1 MGWMDWLCG
10 KPIPTTVSI
19 TAQIP
24 TCNFESSTNDCSLV
38 QKLKEK
44 QTTKRGIDE
53 KIKAFEQHE
62 PAVIDKLLEF
72 LLLLESNRFEMGM
85 ECRSY
90 HMPGAYNSGVKRT
103 FYDHY
108 SMLRLERVIAQVTES
123 DLDAIH
129 AELKSMKN
137 RVSVLGE
144 LHQQSSALADEI
156 KVIKAQLG
164 IE

>member
-1 MGWMDWLCG
+1 MGWLERILGGNDSR
-10 KPIPTTVSI
+10 PFTIEEVT
-19 TAQIP
+19 P
-24 TCNFESSTNDCSLV
+24 TCQFESNNNDCSLI
-38 QKLKEK
+38 QQLKEK

-137 RVSVLGE
+137 RVNVLGE